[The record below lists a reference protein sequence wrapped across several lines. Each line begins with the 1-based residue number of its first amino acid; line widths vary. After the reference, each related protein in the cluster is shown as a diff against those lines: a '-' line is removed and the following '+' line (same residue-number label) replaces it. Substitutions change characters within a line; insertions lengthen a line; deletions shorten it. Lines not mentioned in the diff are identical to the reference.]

1 MRSIAAVIRALLA
14 RRRIER
20 MEMSEHGLALLKQ
33 WEGFELQEYKDSA
46 GLPTIGVGHLITSSE
61 QASGEIVIDGLPVTY
76 ADGLTDQQ
84 ALDLL
89 SQDVK
94 PAEQTVNNGVT
105 VALDQNQF
113 DALVSFTFN
122 IGGGNFKSST
132 LLKVLNQGQYD
143 QVPDQ
148 LQRWNKAGGKV
159 VQGLV
164 NRRENE
170 IKLWNGDI

>member
-1 MRSIAAVIRALLA
+1 MQI
-14 RRRIER
+14 
-20 MEMSEHGLALLKQ
+20 SEPGLELLKQ
-33 WEGFELQEYKDSA
+33 WEGFELKVYKDSA
-46 GLPTIGVGHLITSSE
+46 GLPTIGVGHLITKSE
-61 QASGEIVIDGLPVTY
+61 QSSGNIVIAGVPVQY
-76 ADGLTDQQ
+76 ANGLTDQQ

-89 SQDVK
+89 SQDVQ
-94 PAEQTVNNGVT
+94 PAENSVNNGVK
-105 VALDQNQF
+105 VDLNQNQF

-122 IGGGNFKSST
+122 VGVGAFTSST

-148 LQRWNKAGGKV
+148 LRRWNKAGGKV

-170 IKLWNGDI
+170 VELWNGQI